1 MSGWRSHPSL
11 PERVPAR
18 WLPAIL
24 LLLGALLAARLIGL
38 TWLMSV
44 NVPFSD
50 QWAVLRSLED
60 GFQWSDVLTAF
71 RWQHGPHRQG
81 LSFAFMLPAYHF
93 SHWSVRLESLVMVAE
108 QLLAGLLVLRLR
120 RRLVPGPW
128 CLWDAILLLVFW
140 GVCTFETMTVAPNA
154 SHSIFPLLLLML
166 LANVWLW
173 PLGPAR
179 LAALSVLILGLTFTG
194 FGITAI
200 PAVVVVL
207 LLQVWRTEGAG
218 RTHAA
223 FMLTAC
229 AVSLG
234 LFLQDYR
241 FVVAADGF
249 EAMRPNPLDYLHFM
263 VAMFSHFTLML
274 HRAPRWLLYPVGALV
289 VGALVIGAL
298 RSLKALTASGAQVD
312 AQVPADRR
320 LFEVCLILI
329 GCSLAFALLT
339 AYGRVQLG
347 VAAATASR
355 YTALM
360 MPGVAAV
367 VLLLM
372 RFRRRM
378 APVLLVVLLL
388 FTVRVVPE
396 TRQAWLQSRYY
407 ASMKLCWLE
416 HYRTARDFEAANERV
431 KALDGFKTFQE
442 VWMGEPGTWQML
454 AEQGAGPFAPG
465 ADAAPFLRVYPQPCE
480 VLQAP

>member
-1 MSGWRSHPSL
+1 MSGWRALPSL
-11 PERVPAR
+11 LERVPPR
-18 WLPAIL
+18 WVHAIL
-24 LLLGALLAARLIGL
+24 LLLGALLAARLLGL

-60 GFQWSDVLTAF
+60 GFQWSDVWAAF

-93 SHWSVRLESLVMVAE
+93 SHWSVRLDSLMMVAE
-108 QLLAGLLVLRLR
+108 QLVAGLLMLRLR
-120 RRLVPGPW
+120 RQLVPGPW
-128 CLWDAILLLVFW
+128 SLWDAILLLVFW

-173 PLGPAR
+173 PLGLAR
-179 LAALSVLILGLTFTG
+179 LAALSVLIMGLTFTG

-207 LLQVWRTEGAG
+207 LLQIWRLDGAG
-218 RTHAA
+218 RRHAA
-223 FMLTAC
+223 GLLAASVT
-229 AVSLG
+229 SLG
-234 LFLQDYR
+234 LFLQDYH

-249 EAMRPNPLDYLHFM
+249 EAMRPNPLDYLHFV

-289 VGALVIGAL
+289 VGALVVGVL
-298 RSLKALTASGAQVD
+298 RSLRTLAASGAQ
-312 AQVPADRR
+312 AQAPADRR
-320 LFEVCLILI
+320 LFEVCLILV

-372 RFRRRM
+372 RFRHRT
-378 APVLLVVLLL
+378 APVLLIVLLL

-416 HYRTARDFEAANERV
+416 HYRPARDFDTANERV
-431 KALDGFKTFQE
+431 KALDGFKTFQD

-454 AEQGAGPFAPG
+454 AEQGSGPFAPG
-465 ADAAPFLRVYPQPCE
+465 GAEAPFLKAYPHPCE

>member
-1 MSGWRSHPSL
+1 MTGWRQVPFL
-11 PERVPAR
+11 LERVPSR
-18 WLPAIL
+18 WVHAIL
-24 LLLGALLAARLIGL
+24 WSLGGLLAIRLIGL

-93 SHWSVRLESLVMVAE
+93 SHWSVRLDSLVMVTE
-108 QLLAGLLVLRLR
+108 QLLAGLLALRLR
-120 RRLVPGPW
+120 RQLIPGPW
-128 CLWDAILLLVFW
+128 SLWDAVLLLVFW

-154 SHSIFPLLLLML
+154 SHSIFPLLLLMS

-173 PLGPAR
+173 PPGPMR
-179 LAALSVLILGLTFTG
+179 LAVLSALILGLTFTG

-200 PAVVVVL
+200 AAVVVVVL
-207 LLQVWRTEGAG
+207 LQVWRGDG
-218 RTHAA
+218 RRHSAV
-223 FMLTAC
+223 LLGAC

-234 LFLQDYR
+234 LFLQDYH

-274 HRAPRWLLYPVGALV
+274 LRAPRWLLYPVGALV

-298 RSLKALTASGAQVD
+298 RSLKGLTTQIPASGQPTD
-312 AQVPADRR
+312 HR

-367 VLLLM
+367 VLMMM
-372 RFRRRM
+372 RFRQRM

-388 FTVRVVPE
+388 FAVRVVPE

-416 HYRTARDFEAANERV
+416 NYRPTRDFDAASERV
-431 KALDGFKTFQE
+431 KSLDGFKTFQE

-465 ADAAPFLRVYPQPCE
+465 AADAPFLRVYPRPCD

>member
-1 MSGWRSHPSL
+1 MSGWRALPSWL
-11 PERVPAR
+11 ERVPPR
-18 WLPAIL
+18 WVHAIL

-38 TWLMSV
+38 TWLMAV
-44 NVPFSD
+44 DVPFSD

-60 GFQWSDVLTAF
+60 GFQWSDVWSAF

-81 LSFAFMLPAYHF
+81 MSFAVMLPAYHF
-93 SHWSVRLESLVMVAE
+93 SHWSVRLDSLVMVAE
-108 QLLAGLLVLRLR
+108 QLVAGLLMLRLR
-120 RRLVPGPW
+120 RQLVPGPW
-128 CLWDAILLLVFW
+128 SLWDAILLLVVW

-154 SHSIFPLLLLML
+154 SHSVFPLLLLML

-173 PLGPAR
+173 PLGIAR
-179 LAALSVLILGLTFTG
+179 LVVLSVLILGLTFTG

-207 LLQVWRTEGAG
+207 LLQVGHADGAG
-218 RTHAA
+218 RRHTLVLLA
-223 FMLTAC
+223 AC
-229 AVSLG
+229 ALSLG
-234 LFLQDYR
+234 LFLQDYH

-249 EAMRPNPLDYLHFM
+249 EAMRPNPLDYLHFV

-289 VGALVIGAL
+289 VGALVVGGL
-298 RSLKALTASGAQVD
+298 RSLKGLLASGID
-312 AQVPADRR
+312 SSTRPDDRR
-320 LFEVCLILI
+320 LFEVCLMFI

-372 RFRRRM
+372 RFRHRM
-378 APVLLVVLLL
+378 APVLLIVLLL

-416 HYRTARDFEAANERV
+416 NYRPARDFDAASERV

-454 AEQGAGPFAPG
+454 AEQGSGPFAAG
-465 ADAAPFLRVYPQPCE
+465 GTDAPFLKVYPRPCE